1 MRPNLEAGLAKE
13 RPDLLHNGLAW
24 LSGLIPE
31 QRHRDG
37 FGLTETEPWPVNRTA
52 LAMLRDFNFSAR

>member
-1 MRPNLEAGLAKE
+1 MAQKS
-13 RPDLLHNGLAW
+13 PDLSQNGLAW

-37 FGLTETEPWPVNRTA
+37 FGFIKTEPWTVNGTA
-52 LAMLRDFNFSAR
+52 LAMLRDFHFNA